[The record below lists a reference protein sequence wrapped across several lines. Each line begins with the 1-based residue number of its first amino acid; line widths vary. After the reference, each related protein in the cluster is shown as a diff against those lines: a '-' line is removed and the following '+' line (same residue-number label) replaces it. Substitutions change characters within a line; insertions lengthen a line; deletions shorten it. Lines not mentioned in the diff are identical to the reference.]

1 MNGLQ
6 RSPFVRGWEGGGREG
21 ERGGARRER
30 EGEGEGEGE
39 VEGGGRERGGRREGR
54 GKRGEEGL
62 VSKAT
67 ISKDCVII
75 LTSRNKI
82 RDSNFACWR
91 LPISIISTRK
101 TLFRSCK

>member
-1 MNGLQ
+1 MDG
-6 RSPFVRGWEGGGREG
+6 REGGGRGSEG
-21 ERGGARRER
+21 ERGGARRGR
-30 EGEGEGEGE
+30 EGEGEGE

-54 GKRGEEGL
+54 GKRGEEGI

-91 LPISIISTRK
+91 LPISIISTGK

>member
-6 RSPFVRGWEGGGREG
+6 RSPFVRRWEGGGREG
-21 ERGGARRER
+21 ERGGARGSE
-30 EGEGEGEGE
+30 EGARRGRRGRGR
-39 VEGGGRERGGRREGR
+39 GRGRER
-54 GKRGEEGL
+54 GKRGEEGI

-82 RDSNFACWR
+82 RDSNFARWR

>member
-21 ERGGARRER
+21 ERGGARRGR
-30 EGEGEGEGE
+30 EGEGEGE
-39 VEGGGRERGGRREGR
+39 VEGGGRERGGRWEGR
-54 GKRGEEGL
+54 GKRGEEGI

-91 LPISIISTRK
+91 LPISIISTGK